1 MSGSLTAQQSALLAA
16 QKQMDLQNETFQ
28 SFQEIESTKAKGQ
41 QTYHDAI
48 LAVIESLR
56 GS

>member
-1 MSGSLTAQQSALLAA
+1 MAGSLTAQQSALLAA

-41 QTYHDAI
+41 QTYHDAL
-48 LAVIESLR
+48 LAVIESMK